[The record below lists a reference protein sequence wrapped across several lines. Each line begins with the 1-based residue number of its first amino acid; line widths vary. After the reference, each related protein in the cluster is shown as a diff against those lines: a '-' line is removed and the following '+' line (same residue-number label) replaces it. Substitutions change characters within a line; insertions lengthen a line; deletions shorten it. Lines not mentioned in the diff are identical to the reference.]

1 MGKRV
6 NPKHLRPRGMTAFI
20 VISLG
25 QMVSLMGSAMSS
37 FALGIWAWELTG
49 RATALALVAV
59 FGAVPIILFSPF
71 AGALVDRQAN
81 KKLVMMLSDLAS
93 ALVTL
98 AYLLLS
104 STGQLQIWHLYAG
117 AAFVGLFSSFQF
129 PAYTAATALMLPKD
143 QYSRAAG
150 ISSLVTL
157 GSGLLAPLLAGS
169 LFTIIGLSGIFLIDL
184 VTFSAAIFTLLW
196 IIVPS
201 VPSSAAARAPI
212 AALWREAGAGLHY
225 ILARPNLLGVQ
236 TIFSAG
242 NFFFNLSGI
251 LLTPMILARTGGS
264 APILG
269 LVVAAGSLGGLFG
282 GLLMSILERPPA
294 ENPRRIVRLA
304 GPRAACGAALQHQC
318 RAAGLDGRGHFQ
330 RPDPHGH
337 RLLARGHLAGKNSTG
352 NAGPHCLYPPG
363 DCLSA
368 RPARAPGRR
377 TLSRITFSNPPWP
390 TETGLLA
397 SAFGW
402 ITGTGPGAGMGL
414 IYLLCAVLIV
424 VLAIIGY
431 LIPAV
436 RRVETVLP
444 DYSPAPADRQEQAAV
459 A

>member
-1 MGKRV
+1 MKPGL
-6 NPKHLRPRGMTAFI
+6 PRPHGMTAFI

-98 AYLLLS
+98 AYLLIS

-117 AAFVGLFSSFQF
+117 AAFVGLFSSFQY

-150 ISSLVTL
+150 ISSLVTV

-196 IIVPS
+196 IVVPS

-212 AALWREAGAGLHY
+212 AALWHEAGAGLRY

-264 APILG
+264 ALILG
-269 LVVAAGSLGGLFG
+269 FVAAAGSLGGLFG
-282 GLLMSILERPPA
+282 GLLMSSWKGPQRKIHGVLLGWLALGLLAVLPYSTNAGLPIWIAAAIFSALIPTVIDCSHEAIWLTKIPPQMQG
-294 ENPRRIVRLA
+294 RISSIRLMIAYLLAPLALLVA
-304 GPRAACGAALQHQC
+304 GP
-318 RAAGLDGRGHFQ
+318 
-330 RPDPHGH
+330 
-337 RLLARGHLAGKNSTG
+337 LADNVFE
-352 NAGPHCLYPPG
+352 
-363 DCLSA
+363 
-368 RPARAPGRR
+368 PAMAD
-377 TLSRITFSNPPWP
+377 
-390 TETGLLA
+390 ETGLLP

-444 DYSPAPADRQEQAAV
+444 DYSPAPAETLTVLA
-459 A
+459 